1 MKDIFNELIKNQLT
15 PNQLYILFCTKH
27 KTVPNKFVNNS
38 LENQRLINNN
48 WLTEETLLTTKA
60 NVLLDSL
67 EGYFRKSKSE
77 TNVDL
82 MGNKYIDNI
91 KIYVNLFP
99 EGKLPSGKYAR
110 TNPKNLESAFRWFF
124 KTYDYNW
131 DTVVEAT
138 KLYLDEYER
147 NNWKYMRTSQY
158 FVRKQN
164 PDKSFESDLAN
175 YCDVYLKGDYKT
187 NNDHFSD
194 KVV

>member
-15 PNQLYILFCTKH
+15 PNQLYVLHCTKH
-27 KTVPNKFVNNS
+27 KIVPNKFINNS
-38 LENQRLINNN
+38 LESERLINSN
-48 WLTEETLLTTKA
+48 WLTEEKLLTTKA

-67 EGYFRKSKSE
+67 DGYFRKSKAE
-77 TNVDL
+77 TSSDL

-91 KIYVNLFP
+91 KVYVNLFP

-124 KTYDYNW
+124 KTYDYDW
-131 DTVVEAT
+131 ETVVKAT
-138 KLYLDEYER
+138 KVYLDEYER

-158 FVRKQN
+158 FIRKQN

-175 YCDVYLKGDYKT
+175 YCEVYLKGDY
-187 NNDHFSD
+187 NNSNNHFSD
-194 KVV
+194 RVV